1 MNKQSENNKKET
13 KPKHLNGIVVSNKMQ
28 KTLVVVVNRLV
39 KHSKYKKRIKISKR
53 YKAHYESGEFKEGD
67 AVTIQETRPLSKDKR
82 WKVTNK
88 LS

>member
-13 KPKHLNGIVVSNKMQ
+13 KPKHLNGIVASNKMQ

-39 KHSKYKKRIKISKR
+39 KHPKYKKRIKISKR

-67 AVTIQETRPLSKDKR
+67 AVVIEETRPLSKDKR
-82 WKVTNK
+82 WRVIR
-88 LS
+88 